1 MNLLLK
7 LRHLLREK
15 RADQIGSLNPDR
27 LKDVPPLTPQKEAEL
42 RGLYYDCQNIRIL
55 LDELDR
61 RDEII
66 KETDHELWL
75 MVNKPNRR
83 W

>member
-15 RADQIGSLNPDR
+15 RSDQSGSLNPDR
-27 LKDVPPLTPQKEAEL
+27 LKDVSPLTPQKEATL
-42 RGLYYDCQNIRIL
+42 RGLYYDCANIKIL

-66 KETDHELWL
+66 RATDHELWL

-83 W
+83 G

>member
-15 RADQIGSLNPDR
+15 SAEQSGSLNPDR
-27 LKDVPPLTPQKEAEL
+27 LKDVSPLTPQKEAIL
-42 RGLYYDCQNIRIL
+42 RGLYYDCNNIKLL

-61 RDEII
+61 RNEII
-66 KETDHELWL
+66 QKTNHELWL

-83 W
+83 G